1 MKKIVLAQPRGF
13 CAGVKRAID
22 IVEKAIEKFG
32 SPVYVRHEIVHNKHV
47 VDRLSKMGAI
57 FVDEVSQIP
66 KNSHVIFSA
75 HGVSSKVELDAKNRL
90 LSVVDATCPLVKK
103 VHLEAIKYADDGY
116 KVILVGHKGHP
127 EVEGTSGR
135 VSQGLIVVETEKQAK
150 NLSLQYASVKLAY
163 VTQTTLSVDDTKE
176 IIKVLK
182 SRFPNIK
189 GPDTKDI
196 CYATQNRQKAVRKLA
211 ELSDVVLVL
220 GNENSSN
227 SIRLAEISSLMG
239 VPSYRISNVSEVNYD
254 WLKDRSTIGITA
266 GASTPEVLVDELIRD
281 LQSKCGETY
290 IEIME
295 GDEEKVEFKLPDKVK
310 I

>member
-66 KNSHVIFSA
+66 KNAHVIFSA
-75 HGVSSKVELDAKNRL
+75 HGVSSKVEVDAKNRS

-227 SIRLAEISSLMG
+227 SIRLSEISSLMG
-239 VPSYRISNVSEVNYD
+239 VPSYRISNVSEVDYD
-254 WLKDRSTIGITA
+254 WLKDRNIIGITA

-281 LQSKCGETY
+281 LKNKCEETD

-295 GDEEKVEFKLPDKVK
+295 GDEEKVEFKLPEKVK

>member
-135 VSQGLIVVETEKQAK
+135 VSQGLVVVETEKQAK

-189 GPDTKDI
+189 GPDIKDI

-254 WLKDRSTIGITA
+254 WLKDRSIIGITA
-266 GASTPEVLVDELIRD
+266 GASTPEILVDELIRE

-290 IEIME
+290 IESME
-295 GDEEKVEFKLPDKVK
+295 GEEEKVEFKLPEKVK
-310 I
+310 M

>member
-90 LSVVDATCPLVKK
+90 LSVIDATCPLVKK

-127 EVEGTSGR
+127 EVVGTSGR

-254 WLKDRSTIGITA
+254 WLKDRSIIGITA

-281 LQSKCGETY
+281 LQSKCGETD

>member
-66 KNSHVIFSA
+66 KNAHVIFSA
-75 HGVSSKVELDAKNRL
+75 HGVSSKVEVDAKNRS

-135 VSQGLIVVETEKQAK
+135 VSQGLVVVETEKQAK

-227 SIRLAEISSLMG
+227 SIRLSEISSLMG
-239 VPSYRISNVSEVNYD
+239 VPSYRISNVSEVDYD
-254 WLKDRSTIGITA
+254 WLKDCNIIGITA
-266 GASTPEVLVDELIRD
+266 GASTPEVLVDELISD
-281 LQSKCGETY
+281 IKNKCGETD

-295 GDEEKVEFKLPDKVK
+295 GDEEKVEFKLPEKVK

>member
-1 MKKIVLAQPRGF
+1 MKKIILAQPRGF

-22 IVEKAIEKFG
+22 IVEKAIKKFG
-32 SPVYVRHEIVHNKHV
+32 PPVYVRHEIVHNKHV

-75 HGVSSKVELDAKNRL
+75 HGVSSKVELDSKKRS

-103 VHLEAIKYADDGY
+103 VHLEAIKYAGNGH

-135 VSQGLIVVETEKQAK
+135 VSEGLIVIETEQAK
-150 NLSLQYASVKLAY
+150 KLSLKYASEKLAY
-163 VTQTTLSVDDTKE
+163 VTQTTLSVDDTKD

-182 SRFPNIK
+182 DRFPSIK

-211 ELSDVVLVL
+211 KLSDIVLVL

-227 SIRLAEISSLMG
+227 SIRLAEISSLTG
-239 VPSYRISNVSEVNYD
+239 VPSYRISNVDEVDYE
-254 WLKDRSTIGITA
+254 WLKDCNIIGITA
-266 GASTPEVLVDELIRD
+266 GASTPEVLVDELIIY
-281 LQSKCGETY
+281 LKSKCGEAS

-295 GDEEKVEFKLPDKVK
+295 GEEEKIEFKIPEEVE

>member
-1 MKKIVLAQPRGF
+1 MKKIILAQPRGF

-22 IVEKAIEKFG
+22 IVEKAIKKFG
-32 SPVYVRHEIVHNKHV
+32 PPVYVRHEIVHNKHV

-75 HGVSSKVELDAKNRL
+75 HGVSSKVELDSQKRS

-103 VHLEAIKYADDGY
+103 VHLEAIKYAGNGH

-135 VSQGLIVVETEKQAK
+135 VSEGLIVIETEEQAK
-150 NLSLQYASVKLAY
+150 KLSLKYASEKLAY
-163 VTQTTLSVDDTKE
+163 VTQTTLSVDDTKD

-182 SRFPNIK
+182 DRFPSIK

-211 ELSDVVLVL
+211 KLSDIVLVL

-227 SIRLAEISSLMG
+227 SIRLAEISSLTG
-239 VPSYRISNVSEVNYD
+239 VPSYRISNVDEVDYE
-254 WLKDRSTIGITA
+254 WIKDCNIVGITA
-266 GASTPEVLVDELIRD
+266 GASTPEVLVDELIIY
-281 LQSKCGETY
+281 LKSKCGEAS

-295 GDEEKVEFKLPDKVK
+295 GEEEKVEFKIPEKVAM
-310 I
+310 